1 VVRQLRVGA
10 GIVVKSGAADVAA
23 ELAVVRQLRVG
34 GFDGLSQPRWCG
46 GFVRGDA
53 VWSAA
58 GADDVVGS
66 RVGAHSAGC
75 GAVMAAAE
83 VRGLRVGERSAILD
97 GGGVGVFSGG
107 GVGVRDR
114 SALSGSPV
122 GGWLGCSA
130 VERSV
135 FGTGPRCRGRRLGR
149 GWGVRWWRG
158 MCSGS
163 WCSPLGRSQS
173 PGVFGGGG
181 ACVGVCGRDIAWR
194 RGPRLG

>member
-97 GGGVGVFSGG
+97 GGGVGVFGGG

-114 SALSGSPV
+114 SARSGSPV
-122 GGWLGCSA
+122 GVA
-130 VERSV
+130 
-135 FGTGPRCRGRRLGR
+135 

-163 WCSPLGRSQS
+163 RCSPLGRSQS

-181 ACVGVCGRDIAWR
+181 VCVRVRGVALLGRSQSPVVFSVGGVCVGVCGRDIAWR